1 MPALANYRVCDAIYL
16 TCVSST
22 HSVHHMNRLFYLFS
36 LLWCGL
42 FCSGL
47 QAATIEG
54 LYEAEVP
61 VERQTDRE
69 RDRVLSQA
77 FQQVL
82 IKVVGQHQL
91 DPDVVAR
98 LSRSA
103 SHFMQQFRFQENPA
117 WREYQDSLIVV
128 PSLGWASSKQSA
140 DLESEELEQQPPVV
154 PPAPYLLWVRFDE
167 SMVNQALM
175 AQSLPVWGKE
185 RPAVLLWLVIDQ
197 QGDRDILGG
206 DFSLELQAQVKAL
219 SQQRG
224 IPLWL
229 PLLDLEDQRKVSVG
243 DLWGGFDTPVLDA
256 SKRYQPDR
264 VAVGRLQQVNETV
277 WRVRWRLLGGS
288 DEMPP
293 AIYHESSG
301 LVSGLGEG
309 LNLLL
314 DQLGLRFAQ
323 HLNVDQKNKIVLRVH
338 GVADL
343 AAYARVSEYLAGLDI
358 VKRVHIKEVSMGVLL
373 VELEALG
380 DVAAVERLLALGR
393 QLQPVAHDNE
403 AVEYENELHYQL
415 RP

>member
-1 MPALANYRVCDAIYL
+1 
-16 TCVSST
+16 
-22 HSVHHMNRLFYLFS
+22 MNRLFYLFS

-42 FCSGL
+42 FYSGL

-69 RDRVLSQA
+69 RDRVLPLA

-91 DPDVVAR
+91 DPDVVER
-98 LSRSA
+98 LSRRA
-103 SHFMQQFRFQENPA
+103 SRFTQQFRFQENPA
-117 WREYQDSLIVV
+117 WREYQDSLIVE
-128 PSLGWASSKQSA
+128 PSLGWTSSKQTI
-140 DLESEELEQQPPVV
+140 DLESEELAQEPVI

-175 AQSLPVWGKE
+175 AESLPIWGKE
-185 RPAVLLWLVIDQ
+185 RPAVLLWLVIEP
-197 QGDRDILGG
+197 QGERAILGG
-206 DFSLELQAQVKAL
+206 DFLLELQAQVKAL

-224 IPLWL
+224 VPLWL
-229 PLLDLEDQRKVSVG
+229 PLLDLEDRRKVSVG
-243 DLWGGFDTPVLDA
+243 DLRGGFEAPVLDA
-256 SKRYQPDR
+256 SRRYRPDR
-264 VAVGRLQQVNETV
+264 VAVGRLQQINETV
-277 WRVRWRLLGGS
+277 WRVRWQLLGGG
-288 DEMPP
+288 DVVPT
-293 AIYHESSG
+293 IYHESSG
-301 LVSGLGEG
+301 LEAGLDEG

-314 DQLGLRFAQ
+314 DQLGLHFAQ
-323 HLNVDQKNKIVLRVH
+323 QLDVDQKNKIVLQIQ
-338 GVADL
+338 GVTDL

-358 VKRVHIKEVSMGVLL
+358 VESIHIKEVSMGVLL

-393 QLQPVAHDNE
+393 QLQPVVPDSE
-403 AVEYENELHYQL
+403 AFEYKDELHYQL

>member
-1 MPALANYRVCDAIYL
+1 
-16 TCVSST
+16 
-22 HSVHHMNRLFYLFS
+22 MNRLFYLFS

-69 RDRVLSQA
+69 RNRVLPLA

-82 IKVVGQHQL
+82 IKVVGQRQL
-91 DPDVVAR
+91 DPDMVER

-103 SHFMQQFRFQENPA
+103 SRFTQQFRFQENPA
-117 WREYQDSLIVV
+117 WREYQDSLIVE
-128 PSLGWASSKQSA
+128 PSLGWTSSKQTA
-140 DLESEELEQQPPVV
+140 DFESEELAQEPEV

-175 AQSLPVWGKE
+175 AESLPIWGKE
-185 RPAVLLWLVIDQ
+185 RPAVLLWLVIEQ
-197 QGDRDILGG
+197 QGERAILGG

-224 IPLWL
+224 VPLWL
-229 PLLDLEDQRKVSVG
+229 PLLDLEDRRKVSVG
-243 DLWGGFDTPVLDA
+243 DLRGGFEVPVLDA
-256 SKRYQPDR
+256 SKRYRPDR
-264 VAVGRLQQVNETV
+264 VAVGRLQQINETV
-277 WRVRWRLLGGS
+277 WRVRWQLLGG
-288 DEMPP
+288 DGVVPT
-293 AIYHESSG
+293 IYHESSG
-301 LVSGLGEG
+301 LEAGLDEG

-314 DQLGLRFAQ
+314 DQLGLHFAQ
-323 HLNVDQKNKIVLRVH
+323 QLDVDQKNKIVLQIQ
-338 GVADL
+338 GVTDL
-343 AAYARVSEYLAGLDI
+343 AAYARVSKYLAGLDI
-358 VKRVHIKEVSMGVLL
+358 VESVHIKEVSMGVLL

-393 QLQPVAHDNE
+393 QLQPVVPDSE
-403 AVEYENELHYQL
+403 DFEYKDELHYQL

>member
-16 TCVSST
+16 TCTSST

-69 RDRVLSQA
+69 RSRVLPLA

-91 DPDVVAR
+91 DPDVVER
-98 LSRSA
+98 LSRNA
-103 SHFMQQFRFQENPA
+103 SRFTQQFRFQENPA
-117 WREYQDSLIVV
+117 WREYQDSLIVL
-128 PSLGWASSKQSA
+128 PSLGWTSSKQIV
-140 DLESEELEQQPPVV
+140 DLESEELAQEPVV

-167 SMVNQALM
+167 SMVNRALM
-175 AQSLPVWGKE
+175 AESLPIWGKE
-185 RPAVLLWLVIDQ
+185 RPAVLLWLVIEQ
-197 QGDRDILGG
+197 QGERAILGG

-224 IPLWL
+224 VPLWL
-229 PLLDLEDQRKVSVG
+229 PLLDLEDRRKVSMG
-243 DLWGGFDTPVLDA
+243 DLRGGFEAPVLDA
-256 SKRYQPDR
+256 SKRYRPDR
-264 VAVGRLQQVNETV
+264 VAVGRLQQINETV
-277 WRVRWRLLGGS
+277 WRVRWQLLGGG
-288 DEMPP
+288 DDVPT
-293 AIYHESSG
+293 IYHESSG
-301 LVSGLGEG
+301 LVAGLDEG

-314 DQLGLRFAQ
+314 DQLGLNFAQ
-323 HLNVDQKNKIVLRVH
+323 QLDVDQKNKIVLRIQ
-338 GVADL
+338 GVTDL

-358 VKRVHIKEVSMGVLL
+358 VESVHIKEVSMGVLL

-393 QLQPVAHDNE
+393 QLQPVVPDSE
-403 AVEYENELHYQL
+403 AFEYKDELHYQL

>member
-16 TCVSST
+16 TCTSST

-69 RDRVLSQA
+69 RDRVLPLA

-91 DPDVVAR
+91 DPDVVKR
-98 LSRSA
+98 LSRNA
-103 SHFMQQFRFQENPA
+103 SRFTQQFRFQENPE

-128 PSLGWASSKQSA
+128 PSLGWISSKQTV
-140 DLESEELEQQPPVV
+140 DLKSEQLEQQVPVV

-175 AQSLPVWGKE
+175 AESLPIWGKE
-185 RPAVLLWLVIDQ
+185 RPAMLLWFVIEQ
-197 QGDRDILGG
+197 QGERAILGG

-229 PLLDLEDQRKVSVG
+229 PLLDLEDQKKVSVG
-243 DLWGGFDTPVLDA
+243 DLRGGFERPVLDA
-256 SKRYQPDR
+256 SKRYRPDR
-264 VAVGRLQQVNETV
+264 VAVGRLQQINEAM
-277 WRVRWRLLGGS
+277 WRVRWQLLGDDAPS
-288 DEMPP
+288 
-293 AIYHESSG
+293 AIYRDSSG
-301 LVSGLGEG
+301 LMVGLDEG

-323 HLNVDQKNKIVLRVH
+323 HLDVDQKNKIVLWIH
-338 GVADL
+338 GVTDL
-343 AAYARVSEYLAGLDI
+343 AAYARVSEYLIGLDI
-358 VKRVHIKEVSMGVLL
+358 VKRLHIKEVSAGLLL

-380 DVAAVERLLALGR
+380 DVGAVERLLALGR
-393 QLQPVAHDNE
+393 QLQPVAHDSE
-403 AVEYENELHYQL
+403 AFEYKDELHYQL